1 MGEIILHEII
11 DNIVVIDLVQI
22 LYINKDKKK
31 KSISPNR
38 NWGLGL
44 WSINNSLCIILVMG

>member
-1 MGEIILHEII
+1 MMVMGEIILHEII

-31 KSISPNR
+31 KVLAPI
-38 NWGLGL
+38 GIGD
-44 WSINNSLCIILVMG
+44 